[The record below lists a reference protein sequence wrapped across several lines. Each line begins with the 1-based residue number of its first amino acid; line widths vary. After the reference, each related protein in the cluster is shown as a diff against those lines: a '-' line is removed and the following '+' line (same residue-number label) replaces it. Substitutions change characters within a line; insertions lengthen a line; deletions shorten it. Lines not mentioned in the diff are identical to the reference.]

1 MNKLLTGFFAPMIG
15 MLFILLLHF
24 NTRVDTMLNQWND
37 QDKNAM
43 HHIDQQALR
52 EAVDY
57 HKVEPAFARRPLS
70 TFLFEKTASMTH
82 LPIGTSFILVN
93 FLLLVC
99 CGIAIYLYSLQ
110 VSFTVAEAVCS
121 QLIFYSGFTIL
132 CAFFNTNYTYDEP
145 LTYLCFIVS
154 LIAFFRNKT
163 FLFFLFFLLSCLCR
177 ESSYLFV
184 PVFLYLSFYKKDNP
198 ARYKHTILFA
208 AAFMGVIVLHAYFLQ
223 WVYPSFFTSQSQQE
237 LTSRMDLVDFN
248 FQDKRFGRETIVSF
262 FIVNAIPLYLLLQS
276 WNHIKKNKVEKKHL
290 SSFLFL
296 LSCNTVIVLYST
308 IARESRLFALPLLL
322 IYPLLGRYFL
332 LEIKKI
338 RTSKLTKCS
347 VAQWCLIAVNLSIL
361 YLAHGYIFTVY
372 ETTIHPKQFNYN
384 GEYLFAIVLVI
395 VGLNT
400 MSLLTEQQPTN
411 VDQDIYR

>member
-1 MNKLLTGFFAPMIG
+1 MNKLLIG
-15 MLFILLLHF
+15 LLSPFIAMSFILLLHF
-24 NTRVDTMLNQWND
+24 NSHVDTMLNQWND

-57 HKVEPAFARRPLS
+57 HKEEPAFARRPLS
-70 TFLFEKTASMTH
+70 TFLFEKTSSITH

-93 FLLLVC
+93 FMLFVF
-99 CGIAIYLYSLQ
+99 CGFAIYLYSLQ
-110 VSFTVAEAVCS
+110 LSFTVAEAVCS

-177 ESSYLFV
+177 ESSYVFV
-184 PVFLYLSFYKKDNP
+184 PVLLYLTFHKKDRSV
-198 ARYKHTILFA
+198 RYKHTILFA
-208 AAFMGVIVLHAYFLQ
+208 AGFVGVIVLHAFFLKCT
-223 WVYPSFFTSQSQQE
+223 YPSFFTSQSHQE
-237 LTSRMDLVDFN
+237 FTSRMDLFDFN
-248 FQDKRFGRETIVSF
+248 FQDSKFGRETIFSF

-276 WNHIKKNKVEKKHL
+276 WNHIKKNKIEKKL
-290 SSFLFL
+290 LYSFLFIL
-296 LSCNTVIVLYST
+296 ICNTLIVLFST

-338 RTSKLTKCS
+338 KTSKLTKYS
-347 VAQWCLIAVNLSIL
+347 VVQWCLIAVNFGIL
-361 YLAHGYIFTVY
+361 YVAHGYIFNVY
-372 ETTIHPKQFNYN
+372 ETSIHPKQFNYN
-384 GEYLFAIVLVI
+384 CEYLFAIVLVI

-400 MSLLTEQQPTN
+400 MSLLTEQHPTN
-411 VDQDIYR
+411 VDLGIYR